1 MRALILD
8 DEPPARRNLR
18 HILSEI
24 GVEDVREAGTVE
36 QAVKLLQE
44 ERPDVLFLDVE
55 LRGGKKGFDLLDA
68 LPAEGIPAIFV
79 TAHPHHAVRAF
90 EARAVDYVLK
100 PVDAH
105 RLRESLG
112 RVSAPSQTG
121 ERVFMKHERAMFRDG
136 SKNVLVRIG
145 QIQVLEAND
154 SYTKLILGDGTGPM
168 VNGTLKSVLQRIDPE
183 SFFQASRSQA
193 INLDHVV
200 RVEDGESG
208 LAAILENGMRV
219 EMSRRQ
225 STEFRRLKAI

>member
-1 MRALILD
+1 
-8 DEPPARRNLR
+8 
-18 HILSEI
+18 
-24 GVEDVREAGTVE
+24 
-36 QAVKLLQE
+36 
-44 ERPDVLFLDVE
+44 
-55 LRGGKKGFDLLDA
+55 
-68 LPAEGIPAIFV
+68 
-79 TAHPHHAVRAF
+79 
-90 EARAVDYVLK
+90 
-100 PVDAH
+100 
-105 RLRESLG
+105 
-112 RVSAPSQTG
+112 
-121 ERVFMKHERAMFRDG
+121 
-136 SKNVLVRIG
+136 VLVRIG

-183 SFFQASRSQA
+183 SFFQTSRSQA